1 MSIHNILF
9 VFIILTVFSCKKIKT
24 KEESISIIDSTKTS
38 IYKINE
44 VIISLNPKAQ
54 KVVKNWGEYQ
64 KVDEFIK
71 QYREISST
79 DALLNAKEL
88 SELVKQLKDSMRI
101 EKFNISSVKIRINVL
116 YNETLRLSDMAT
128 IPSISKSDINQE
140 NINILNAYSA
150 LNSKLNNIIS
160 QENLNN
166 EINNFIS
173 EITNSPDS
181 LIKNSNK
188 KKIDTILI
196 KKQNETN

>member
-1 MSIHNILF
+1 
-9 VFIILTVFSCKKIKT
+9 
-24 KEESISIIDSTKTS
+24 
-38 IYKINE
+38 
-44 VIISLNPKAQ
+44 
-54 KVVKNWGEYQ
+54 
-64 KVDEFIK
+64 
-71 QYREISST
+71 
-79 DALLNAKEL
+79 
-88 SELVKQLKDSMRI
+88 
-101 EKFNISSVKIRINVL
+101 
-116 YNETLRLSDMAT
+116 MAT

-160 QENLNN
+160 QENLNT

-181 LIKNSNK
+181 LIKTSNK

>member
-160 QENLNN
+160 QENLNT

-181 LIKNSNK
+181 LIKTSNK
-188 KKIDTILI
+188 KKLTQFL
-196 KKQNETN
+196 

>member
-1 MSIHNILF
+1 M
-9 VFIILTVFSCKKIKT
+9 T

-54 KVVKNWGEYQ
+54 KVVENWGEYQ

-160 QENLNN
+160 QENLNT

-181 LIKNSNK
+181 LIKTSNK
-188 KKIDTILI
+188 KK
-196 KKQNETN
+196 NETN

>member
-160 QENLNN
+160 QENLNT

-181 LIKNSNK
+181 LIKTSNK

>member
-160 QENLNN
+160 QENLNT